1 MRSTITISLPD
12 PVRKELDRM
21 SQDEGVS
28 RSDIVR
34 ESIRDLFF
42 VRGRGRRLRG
52 FQDSDGPQEPE
63 SRLEYASAGP
73 TAENLRE
80 RRRSHRDFCIPG
92 RQAQA
97 HLLVQSA

>member
-34 ESIRDLFF
+34 ESIRDLLF
-42 VRGRGRRLRG
+42 VRRFRSLRKSMVAKASRYG
-52 FQDSDGPQEPE
+52 VSTDQDVFDKVS
-63 SRLEYASAGP
+63 
-73 TAENLRE
+73 
-80 RRRSHRDFCIPG
+80 
-92 RQAQA
+92 
-97 HLLVQSA
+97 